1 MEYVRVSASYLF
13 NIQLDNYYLL
23 IKSER
28 RNQYQPIGGCFKY
41 FPNAEEFLLSIG
53 AIPEKKS
60 NGIDSLMDIRLLIP
74 TDSINAFIKWYISG
88 QNRETTYDREFNE
101 ELVSVL
107 PQEKQNLFNKIRAE
121 KLLSGSF
128 DIFFDEEKEINSI
141 KPMDIISIDLTSEQ
155 KQVVRDFCSH
165 NSNLILATET
175 EIMNGY
181 KTLKDNRIIK
191 IGGHTKNILRPPF
204 QTMEL

>member
-1 MEYVRVSASYLF
+1 MDYIRISASYLF

-28 RNQYQPIGGCFKY
+28 RNQYQPIGGCYKY

-60 NGIDSLMDIRLLIP
+60 NGIDSLMDLRLLIP

-128 DIFFDEEKEINSI
+128 DIFFDDEKEINSI
-141 KPMDIISIDLTSEQ
+141 KPMDIIKLDLTPEQ
-155 KQVVRDFCSH
+155 KQVVCDFCSN
-165 NSNLILATET
+165 NSNLILATAD

-181 KTLKDNRIIK
+181 KMLKDNTKAK
-191 IGGHTKNILRPPF
+191 IGGHTKNIL
-204 QTMEL
+204 QQASLAMEL